1 MLHSIAAPT
10 QERGSMRRPLAAA
23 AGATLFAGLVVA
35 LPASPASA
43 ETEIVVYKDQI
54 TQPDTRST
62 GHVNWPVGGGIRLST
77 EGSTSTDKATFA
89 FDTHPELVGPDD
101 RFYLS
106 NEAIGHD
113 VNVKSGGDQA
123 IPGIQ
128 IYMDDGIVFVK
139 EDVYQV
145 DGFGNPGT
153 SDIWL
158 TNESPRYLRAYAP
171 SCESD
176 HPELETMT
184 SDQAIAAGLCTGGS
198 GSAWHGSETEWAS
211 VLYNLAPNED
221 TLIIRGLGESLGS
234 GVKGNVLVSSINY
247 GDAYYTFSR
256 QNAPAPEPT
265 TVDPT
270 SRVLASIDTST
281 CRTANFAITLPS
293 PAANEVY
300 GPYQSVGFR
309 FMSAGQQVLRDTLD
323 PGETLTR
330 TVTFTPHNTNI
341 PRVKIFVTAPG
352 QAPTAYPSALKVDLG
367 VNRRC

>member
-1 MLHSIAAPT
+1 
-10 QERGSMRRPLAAA
+10 MRRPFSAA
-23 AGATLFAGLVVA
+23 AGVALFAGLIA

-43 ETEIVVYKDQI
+43 ETEIVIYKDQI
-54 TQPDTRST
+54 TQPDTRAT
-62 GHVNWPVGGGIRLST
+62 GHINWPIGGGIRMST
-77 EGSTSTDKATFA
+77 EGATSTDKATFA
-89 FDTHPELVGPDD
+89 FDTHPELVDEAD
-101 RFYLS
+101 RFYLG

-123 IPGIQ
+123 TPGIQ
-128 IYMDDGIVFVK
+128 IYMDDNIVLVK
-139 EDVYQV
+139 EDVYQI
-145 DGFGNPGT
+145 DGFGDPGT

-158 TNESPRYLRAYAP
+158 TRESPAFLRAYAP
-171 SCESD
+171 SCESG

-184 SDQAIAAGLCTGGS
+184 SDAAIAAGLCTGGS
-198 GSAWHGSETEWAS
+198 GSAWHGSEEEWGG
-211 VLYNLAPNED
+211 VLYNLTPNED

-247 GDAYYTFSR
+247 GEAFYTFSR

-270 SRVLASIDTST
+270 TRVQASIDTST

-293 PAANEVY
+293 VGANEVY

-309 FMSAGQQVLRDTLD
+309 FMSAGQQILRDTVD
-323 PGETLTR
+323 PGESLTR
-330 TVTFTPHNTNI
+330 TVTFTPHNTNV

-352 QAPTAYPSALKVDLG
+352 QAPTAYPSVLKVDLG
-367 VNRRC
+367 VNRAC